1 MSKPEFCVLKTDGI
15 NCDEETKY
23 ALENSGANARIVHIN
38 QLRSGDDKLSK
49 FDGLVMPGGFSYG
62 DDIAS
67 GKVLAVEFS
76 SYLSD
81 ELNTFVDDKKP
92 ILGVCNGFQF
102 LVKTGLLPNGKL
114 GEQSVTLTNN
124 ERGHFECR
132 WVDLAIGES
141 ACKFITKNDFENQ
154 LIPMQIAHGE
164 GRFYGDED
172 EISQLKNKN
181 QIDFRYAVG
190 SNPNGSIDN
199 IAGICDESGLILGMM
214 PHPERSIDSFHPHR
228 VKTELARRAAKLIF
242 DNIVNYTK
250 QS

>member
-132 WVDLAIGES
+132 WVDLAIGKS

-181 QIDFRYAVG
+181 H
-190 SNPNGSIDN
+190 
-199 IAGICDESGLILGMM
+199 M
-214 PHPERSIDSFHPHR
+214 
-228 VKTELARRAAKLIF
+228 K
-242 DNIVNYTK
+242 
-250 QS
+250 